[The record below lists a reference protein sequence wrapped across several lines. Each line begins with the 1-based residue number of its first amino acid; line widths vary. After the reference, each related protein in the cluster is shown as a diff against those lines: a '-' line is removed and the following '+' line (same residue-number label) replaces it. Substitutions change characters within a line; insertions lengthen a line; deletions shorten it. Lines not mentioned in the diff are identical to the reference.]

1 MRSTFCKKMMKLIGL
16 LFLLAG
22 FVWLLIEV
30 ESFTSYQHSLSIW
43 QTQNLPPG
51 DSIQRSDAASGM
63 RELSLELNKRHRFT
77 LIPGCLMLAG
87 GLLIF
92 FSLPKTRRLK
102 PAEQAA
108 PSNGG

>member
-1 MRSTFCKKMMKLIGL
+1 MKLSGL
-16 LFLLAG
+16 VLLLAG

-63 RELSLELNKRHRFT
+63 REISLELNKRHRFT

-87 GLLIF
+87 GFLIF

-102 PAEQAA
+102 PAEQ
-108 PSNGG
+108 GGDGDAEEAV

>member
-1 MRSTFCKKMMKLIGL
+1 MMKLTGL
-16 LFLLAG
+16 VLLLAG

-63 RELSLELNKRHRFT
+63 RELSLELNKRQRFT

-92 FSLPKTRRLK
+92 FSQPKTRRPE
-102 PAEQAA
+102 PAEQDVTPNA
-108 PSNGG
+108 